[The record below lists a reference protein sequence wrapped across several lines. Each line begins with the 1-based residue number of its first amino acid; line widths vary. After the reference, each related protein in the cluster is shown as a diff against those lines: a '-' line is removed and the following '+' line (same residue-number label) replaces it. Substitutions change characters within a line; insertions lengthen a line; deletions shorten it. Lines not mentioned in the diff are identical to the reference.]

1 MLNAFYSI
9 FFRAGASQSN
19 GLAGL
24 SLGVLSCI
32 ILAFNAAGQL
42 HVGFQGLMGLMA
54 LFFGLGALGCYWYIA
69 SVHLLGEWFGR
80 TSHPAASL
88 NPRLSR
94 PWLTTLQGL
103 WPFILLGPAVSAQ
116 RWWNEVG
123 DLMTLGILLSS
134 GITLVTAIRRA
145 YNIHWIQA
153 SLCLLLTLML
163 GTLAL
168 LGLLGWP
175 IMFLLGTK
183 NFSIA
188 IPVYMNLGQIY

>member
-1 MLNAFYSI
+1 VLNTLYSI
-9 FFRAGASQSN
+9 FFRAGASQGN

-24 SLGVLSCI
+24 SLGLLSGI

-42 HVGFQGLMGLMA
+42 HVGVQGLLGLIA
-54 LFFGLGALGCYWYIA
+54 LFLGLGALACYWYIA

-80 TSHPAASL
+80 TAPQESPHT
-88 NPRLSR
+88 PRLNQ

-103 WPFILLGPAVSAQ
+103 WPFILLGPAVAAQ
-116 RWWNEVG
+116 RWWHGIG
-123 DLMTLGILLSS
+123 DVMTLGILLSS

-153 SLCLLLTLML
+153 SLCLLLTLLL
-163 GTLAL
+163 GVLAL
-168 LGLLGWP
+168 LGVLGWP
-175 IMFLLGTK
+175 IMFLLSTK

-188 IPVYMNLGQIY
+188 IPVYMNLA